1 MIRLETLNQGFR
13 RPLLSAAVLVV
24 LSIPAFAVTL
34 EQHKTRNAAVLSLAE
49 VAEYYIEEGEGRSYS
64 ANLAK
69 HVRENF
75 AATEKI
81 EWYGGT
87 AEASNEWL
95 LRRVDDLEK
104 AADDQTRLPIIREVR
119 EYLSSVEFKLNELQ
133 QPAAEGRSKDE
144 DKQKLA
150 EILRREEYQKPEAKQ
165 ESVFARWFREF
176 LEWLDNIFPKPTVPA
191 SSGSGMELLTFI
203 LQLLFYVGLAALLV
217 LLIIKVAPLL
227 FPNLKRKAKP
237 KKKKR
242 VILGEDIGD
251 DETANDIF
259 SEAERLAGSGDLRGA
274 IRKGYIALLCELAD
288 RKVIGLSRHKT
299 NRDYLRDVRTRR
311 ELHPR
316 MKNVTDTF
324 ERHWYGY
331 QASSEN
337 DWTRFRDEYKEAIRS
352 V

>member
-1 MIRLETLNQGFR
+1 MIRTEALKKILNR
-13 RPLLSAAVLVV
+13 TVVSAAVFLLVSV
-24 LSIPAFAVTL
+24 STFAATL
-34 EQHKTRNAAVLSLAE
+34 EQHRLRNTAALSLAE
-49 VAEYYIEEGEGRSYS
+49 VAEYYIEEGEGQGYVSDLGR
-64 ANLAK
+64 N
-69 HVRENF
+69 VRENF
-75 AATEKI
+75 PAGEKI

-95 LRRVDDLEK
+95 LQRVSDLEK
-104 AADDQTRLPIIREVR
+104 EADDEKRLPIIREIR
-119 EYLSSVEFKLNELQ
+119 DYLSTIEYKLKELD
-133 QPAAEGRSKDE
+133 QPSAAERSKDE

-150 EILRREEYQKPEAKQ
+150 EILRREEYQKPEAKE
-165 ESVFARWFREF
+165 ESVFTRWFREF
-176 LEWLDNIFPKPTVPA
+176 LEWLEGVFPKPVPT
-191 SSGSGMELLTFI
+191 SSGSGMGVLAFV
-203 LQLLFYVGLAALLV
+203 LQLLFYGGLLLLLV
-217 LLIIKVAPLL
+217 LLVIKVAPLL
-227 FPNLKRKAKP
+227 FPNLKRQAKP

-251 DETANDIF
+251 DETAHDVFN
-259 SEAERLAGSGDLRGA
+259 EAESLARAGDLRGA

-299 NRDYLRDVRTRR
+299 NRDYLRDVRSRG

-331 QASSEN
+331 QTSSEM
-337 DWTRFRDEYKEAIRS
+337 DWTRFRDEYNEAIRS